1 MFTRISREW
10 RYPVEFALLLGLVFF
25 LPLREAPKNI
35 FWLAYLGAW
44 CVNRFRG
51 RDFGGRLDGWDALLA
66 GLLVSG
72 YLSAAFAGIQRGDGN
87 EWLAVNDIVRYA
99 TLALCV
105 RRGGYSARQSIWILG
120 MMVASCAIG
129 AVEGLWYLK
138 VSGKRDALQLFSVG
152 HVNHSAIYMAI
163 CSGVAAGLMLACWRG
178 ARAGARGAMMASTGL
193 LLIGL
198 FVGGSRAAAGVG
210 VLLLLIFGA
219 IGARAAG
226 FGRAIWAL
234 LLPMILVA
242 ILVGGQGA
250 IERQIEYASK
260 NYWMSHRDLI
270 WNRGL
275 VGWRQFPV
283 FGVGM
288 DNYSQITD
296 ARLRGWLAE
305 QGRNYD
311 PGAYSPAPHAHS
323 LFVNTL
329 VERGIFGLAGLVALL
344 VAWLAALV
352 RRRPLFSAGGSAV
365 ALWCASLSG
374 LAVTVLIGLVN
385 TTFHHEHAM
394 LALLCLCLWLDGY
407 RKRP

>member
-1 MFTRISREW
+1 MFTRISRDW
-10 RYPVEFALLLGLVFF
+10 RYPIEFALLLALVFF

-35 FWLAYLGAW
+35 FWLAYLATW

-51 RDFGGRLDGWDALLA
+51 QDFGGRLEGWDVLLG

-105 RRGGYSARQSIWILG
+105 RRGGYSARQAICVLG
-120 MMVASCAIG
+120 MMVASCAVG
-129 AVEGLWYLK
+129 TVEGLWYLK
-138 VSGKRDALQLFSVG
+138 VSGMRDALQLFSVG

-163 CSGVAAGLMLACWRG
+163 CSGIAAGLMLGCWRAAN
-178 ARAGARGAMMASTGL
+178 ARARGATMASAGL
-193 LLIGL
+193 LLTGL

-210 VLLLLIFGA
+210 LLLLLVFGA

-234 LLPMILVA
+234 LLPMILAA

-275 VGWRQFPV
+275 VAWRQYPV

-296 ARLRGWLAE
+296 VRLQAWLAA
-305 QGRNYD
+305 QGRTYD
-311 PGAYSPAPHAHS
+311 PGTYSPAPHAHS

-329 VERGIFGLAGLVALL
+329 VERGAFGLAGLVALL
-344 VAWLAALV
+344 GAWFATLW
-352 RRRPLFSAGGSAV
+352 RRRPEFSTGGSTV
-365 ALWCASLSG
+365 ALWCASLSA
-374 LAVTVLIGLVN
+374 LAVTILIGLVN

-394 LALLCLCLWLDGY
+394 LALLCLCLWLDGI
-407 RKRP
+407 RKRA